1 MPVDWPFANQLH
13 LASIIRMD
21 QVMEI
26 STVISATGSFIKF
39 AGKMI
44 ADLKRQELA
53 RIDAEL
59 LNLKKTQ
66 LTEKLDEFKRELET
80 AVTQEKARAEQDLIS
95 RGLSNTTVRQSTLRA
110 IEREA
115 DNQVEKATREYNRT
129 MEKIALLEGKVNK
142 QAQSW
147 WKKVLRFF
155 RLHRG

>member
-1 MPVDWPFANQLH
+1 
-13 LASIIRMD
+13 
-21 QVMEI
+21 MEI
-26 STVISATGSFIKF
+26 STVISATGGFIKF
-39 AGKMI
+39 AGEVN

-66 LTEKLDEFKRELET
+66 LTEKLEEFKRELET

-115 DNQVEKATREYNRT
+115 SDQVEKATREYNRT
-129 MEKIALLEGKVNK
+129 MEEIALMERKVHE

-147 WKKVLRFF
+147 CKKILRSIGLA
-155 RLHRG
+155 RR